1 MIMNETPADDT
12 NPTSPRP
19 DITNPADEIK
29 TPKGNKTP
37 LIIAIVAIL
46 IIITACIISL
56 AILNRPK
63 AEELKGEPTE
73 PLQTKNSPLDNAE
86 FKDKNRLKK
95 DSYTIAD
102 INEGFSFAT
111 ISFTG
116 SSNIRLNDIKS
127 EESQT
132 PEYEFAVYTNDGN
145 KDYLVNITLISSR
158 DTHQTIETVNE
169 TCEKQTSCNSDY
181 IDGAKTLLTTIRSS
195 YGNDY
200 YFYSATKSGQ
210 LISYHTNNYEE
221 KSLDE
226 SAARKLLV
234 KTAMSISDD
243 NGSPYLVDMAMLLNY
258 PDNRYVKSYHDIARI
273 SDDTVLVR
281 PTSSEEPVNI
291 LAFQSPIEHVK
302 LKEVSSNPRI
312 DSFTYYSTP
321 HDPIAST
328 VMDYT
333 FFRFYDNGPSVDITI
348 YLSDGKNITELDE
361 VQKYLDLLGK

>member
-1 MIMNETPADDT
+1 MIMSETPANDI
-12 NPTSPRP
+12 NPASPRP
-19 DITNPADEIK
+19 DIINPADEIK

-46 IIITACIISL
+46 IIITACIAYL

-111 ISFTG
+111 ISFTR
-116 SSNIRLNDIKS
+116 SSNTRLNHIKS

-132 PEYEFAVYTNDGN
+132 PEYEFAVYTNDDN
-145 KDYLVNITLISSR
+145 KDYLVNITLVSSR
-158 DTHQTIETVNE
+158 DTRQTIETVNE
-169 TCEKQTSCNSDY
+169 TCEKQTSCDSDY

-226 SAARKLLV
+226 STARKLLA

-291 LAFQSPIEHVK
+291 LAFQSPIKHVK

-333 FFRFYDNGPSVDITI
+333 FFRFYDNGSSVDITI

-361 VQKYLDLLGK
+361 VQKYLDLLSK

>member
-1 MIMNETPADDT
+1 MNETPANDI
-12 NPTSPRP
+12 NPASPRP

-37 LIIAIVAIL
+37 LIIAIIAIL
-46 IIITACIISL
+46 VIITACIVSL

-63 AEELKGEPTE
+63 AEELKGEPTG
-73 PLQTKNSPLDNAE
+73 PLQAKNSPLDNAE

-132 PEYEFAVYTNDGN
+132 PAYTFSVYTNDN
-145 KDYLVNITLISSR
+145 SKDYLVDITVISSS
-158 DTHQTIETVNE
+158 DTNRTIETVNAA
-169 TCEKQTSCNSDY
+169 CEEQANCDSDY

-234 KTAMSISDD
+234 KTAMAISDD

-258 PDNRYVKSYHDIARI
+258 PDNRYIKTYHDIVRI
-273 SDDTVLVR
+273 SDNAVLVR
-281 PTSSEEPVNI
+281 PTGPEESVNI

-312 DSFTYYSTP
+312 DSFTYHSSP
-321 HDPIAST
+321 HNPIAST
-328 VMDYT
+328 VMDYV
-333 FFRFYDNGPSVDITI
+333 FFRFYSSNDSSIDITA
-348 YLSDGKNITELDE
+348 YLSDGTNIAELDE
-361 VQKYLDLLGK
+361 MQKYLDLLGK

>member
-1 MIMNETPADDT
+1 MIMSETPANDI
-12 NPTSPRP
+12 NSTSPRP
-19 DITNPADEIK
+19 DIINPADEIK

-46 IIITACIISL
+46 IIITACIVYL
-56 AILNRPK
+56 AILNQPK

-111 ISFTG
+111 ISFTR
-116 SSNIRLNDIKS
+116 SSNTRLNDIKS

-145 KDYLVNITLISSR
+145 KDYLVNITLVSSR
-158 DTHQTIETVNE
+158 DTRQTIETVNE
-169 TCEKQTSCNSDY
+169 TCKKQTSCNSDY

-226 SAARKLLV
+226 SAARKLLA

-281 PTSSEEPVNI
+281 PTNSEEPVNI

-333 FFRFYDNGPSVDITI
+333 FFRFYDNGSSVDITI

-361 VQKYLDLLGK
+361 VQKYLDLLSK